1 MRRSQAV
8 KIVDKGVLETSFI
21 DFSQPSE
28 FDKKALYYTCDFGH
42 YFCTKDY
49 LIERESLNLFLLFY
63 VTSGN
68 IFVKTKNFD
77 VNAKSG
83 EIILLDCREQHIYC
97 CNDAGEFLW
106 FHFNG
111 IAASPYVE
119 HLYEKIGI
127 HYRGNRAEK
136 LRLHFQEIISAAAKP
151 IVNEPVVSHN
161 IDGILAALSA
171 ESAVTINE
179 LLRPTLEYIAK
190 HFDEPISIDELA
202 NLSLMSQSNLIRYF
216 RRCLDVTPHEYLLL
230 YRLKQSKRLLVST
243 TESIERIAELCGFN
257 SASHF
262 ARAFKKENQMTPK
275 EFRLIGL

>member
-1 MRRSQAV
+1 M

-111 IAASPYVE
+111 IAASHYVE

-136 LRLHFQEIISAAAKP
+136 LRLRFQEIISAAAKP
-151 IVNEPVVSHN
+151 LVNEPVVSHN
-161 IDGILAALSA
+161 IDGILAALAA

-243 TESIERIAELCGFN
+243 TESIERISEL
-257 SASHF
+257 
-262 ARAFKKENQMTPK
+262 
-275 EFRLIGL
+275 

>member
-28 FDKKALYYTCDFGH
+28 FAKKALLYPGDFGH
-42 YFCTKDY
+42 YFCNGDY
-49 LIERESLNLFLLFY
+49 RIERESLNLFLMFY
-63 VTSGN
+63 VLSGN
-68 IFVKTKNFD
+68 IFIKTKNFD

-83 EIILLDCREQHIYC
+83 EIVLLDCREPHIYG

-111 IAASPYVE
+111 IAASHYVE

-136 LRLHFQEIISAAAKP
+136 LRLRFQEIISAAAKP
-151 IVNEPVVSHN
+151 LVNEPVVSHN
-161 IDGILAALSA
+161 IDGILAALDA

-262 ARAFKKENQMTPK
+262 ARAFKKENSMTPK
-275 EFRLIGL
+275 EFRSIWL

>member
-42 YFCTKDY
+42 YFCNGDY
-49 LIERESLNLFLLFY
+49 RIERESLNLFLLFY

-83 EIILLDCREQHIYC
+83 EIVLLDCREPHIYG

-111 IAASPYVE
+111 IAASHYVE

-136 LRLHFQEIISAAAKP
+136 LRLRFQEIISAAAKP
-151 IVNEPVVSHN
+151 LVNEPVVSHN
-161 IDGILAALSA
+161 IDGILAALAA
-171 ESAVTINE
+171 ESSVTINE

-243 TESIERIAELCGFN
+243 TESIERIAELFGFN

-262 ARAFKKENQMTPK
+262 ARAFKKENSMTPK
-275 EFRLIGL
+275 ESRSIWL